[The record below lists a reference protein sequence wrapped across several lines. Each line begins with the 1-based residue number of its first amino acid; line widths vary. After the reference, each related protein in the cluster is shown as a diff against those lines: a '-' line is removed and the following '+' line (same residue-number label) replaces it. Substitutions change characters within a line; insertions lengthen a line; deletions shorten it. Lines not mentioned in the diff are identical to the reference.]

1 MRELAFWDS
10 SALIPLC
17 VDQAGTRTARRLDEQ
32 YQAVVWWAT
41 PVEIAS
47 AFARL
52 HRMKEIDGLRLAQAH
67 GYLLE
72 LRTQWQ
78 EMDPS
83 PSLRDYAEALLAS
96 YSLRAAD
103 ALQLAAA
110 STWTMHRP
118 ANRPLISGDQRLLE
132 AARQMGFRTIEI

>member
-1 MRELAFWDS
+1 LKQAAFWDS

-17 VDQAGTRTARRLDEQ
+17 VEQAGTRAARRFTEQ
-32 YQAVVWWAT
+32 YDVIVWWAT

-52 HRMKEIDGLRLAQAH
+52 LRMRDINQSATTEAQR
-67 GYLLE
+67 YMDR

-78 EMDPS
+78 EIEPS
-83 PSLRDYAEALLAS
+83 FSLRDLAEELPARHG
-96 YSLRAAD
+96 LRAGD

-118 ANRPLISGDQRLLE
+118 ANRPFLSGDQKLLE
-132 AARQMGFRTIEI
+132 AARRMGFRAIPI

>member
-1 MRELAFWDS
+1 MKGTAFWDS

-17 VDQAGTRTARRLDEQ
+17 VDQAATRAARKLSEHYD
-32 YQAVVWWAT
+32 AMVWWAT

-52 HRMKEIDGLRLAQAH
+52 LRMKDIDQPALAKAH
-67 GYLLE
+67 RYLDR
-72 LRTQWQ
+72 LRTQWL
-78 EMDPS
+78 EIEPS
-83 PSLRDYAEALLAS
+83 GPLRDFAEELPAR
-96 YSLRAAD
+96 YNLRAAD

-132 AARQMGFRTIEI
+132 AARSMGFHAIEI